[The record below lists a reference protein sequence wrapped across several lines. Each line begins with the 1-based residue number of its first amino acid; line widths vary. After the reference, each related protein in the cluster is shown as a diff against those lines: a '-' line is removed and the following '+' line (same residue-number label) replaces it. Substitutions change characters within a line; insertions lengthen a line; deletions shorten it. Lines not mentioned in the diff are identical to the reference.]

1 MDLLYK
7 TNVTPVK
14 KANHKR
20 ALLTGAN
27 GFIGRPLLIHLLVSG
42 WEVNILSSS
51 GLMPECLPNGR
62 RVNLFLTD
70 ESNIQIAA
78 TDIDAYFN
86 FSVAY
91 DVPGKTIEELNTTN
105 SDIPVRILHA
115 IIENNNS
122 CVACILGDT
131 FYRKFPLD
139 STLRP
144 NYVKSKNLL
153 VERIREIVPK
163 NDKSIRVALLIIEQV
178 YGEGEKLHKA
188 YPKVISQM
196 LDQTVSNIPLTSCT
210 QSRDFIY
217 VTDVALA
224 AILVAE
230 QKWNGLLEIDCGS
243 GKATDLRYVF
253 SQLAK
258 LTKTKA
264 NLGFGELSPHQNIEE
279 SKGDIQT
286 LSSFGWKPKVSLE
299 AGLAAMVADVR
310 LRISRDGSP
319 GKVES

>member
-7 TNVTPVK
+7 TDETTVK
-14 KANHKR
+14 KTNHKR

-51 GLMPECLPNGR
+51 GLMPEYLPVGS
-62 RVNLFLTD
+62 RVKLFPID
-70 ESNIQIAA
+70 DFNIQIAA
-78 TDIDAYFN
+78 ADIDAYFN

-91 DVPGKTIEELNTTN
+91 DVPGITIEGLNQTN
-105 SDIPVRILHA
+105 SDLPVKILHA
-115 IIENNNS
+115 IIENNNES
-122 CVACILGDT
+122 VACVLGDT

-153 VERIREIVPK
+153 VERLKEIVPK

-178 YGEGEKLHKA
+178 YGEGEKLYKA
-188 YPKVISQM
+188 YPKVICQM
-196 LDQTVSNIPLTSCT
+196 LDQTVSNIPLTACT

-217 VTDVALA
+217 VTDVVLA

-230 QKWNGLLEIDCGS
+230 QKWNGLLEMDCGS
-243 GKATDLRYVF
+243 GKATPLRYVF
-253 SQLAK
+253 THLAD

-264 NLGFGELSPHQNIEE
+264 NLGFGELSPHQNIDE

-286 LSSFGWKPKVSLE
+286 LSSFGWKPIVSLE

-310 LRISRDGSP
+310 LRISSDGSP
-319 GKVES
+319 

>member
-7 TNVTPVK
+7 TKEAPVK
-14 KANHKR
+14 KTNYKR

-51 GLMPECLPNGR
+51 GLIPEYLPTGS
-62 RVNLFLTD
+62 RVKLFSID
-70 ESNIQIAA
+70 DSSIQIAA

-91 DVPGKTIEELNTTN
+91 DVPGITIEQLKQTN
-105 SDIPVRILHA
+105 SDLPLKILHA
-115 IIENNNS
+115 IIKNNNES
-122 CVACILGDT
+122 VACVLGDT

-153 VERIREIVPK
+153 VEGLREIVPK

-178 YGEGEKLHKA
+178 YGEGEKLYKA
-188 YPKVISQM
+188 YPKVICQM
-196 LDQTVSNIPLTSCT
+196 LDQTVCNIPLTSCS

-217 VTDVALA
+217 VTDVVLA

-230 QKWNGLLEIDCGS
+230 EKWNGLLEIDCGS
-243 GKATDLRYVF
+243 GKATGLRYVF
-253 SQLAK
+253 THLAE

-264 NLGFGELSPHQNIEE
+264 NLGFGELSPHQYIDE
-279 SKGDIQT
+279 SKGDIRT
-286 LSSFGWKPKVSLE
+286 LSSFGWKPKISLE

-310 LRISRDGSP
+310 LRISREGSP
-319 GKVES
+319 K

>member
-7 TNVTPVK
+7 TDEAAVK
-14 KANHKR
+14 KTNHKR

-51 GLMPECLPNGR
+51 GLTPEYVPIGS
-62 RVNLFLTD
+62 RVKLFSID
-70 ESNIQIAA
+70 DSSIQIAA

-91 DVPGKTIEELNTTN
+91 DVLGKTIEELNLTN
-105 SDIPVRILHA
+105 SEIPIKILNA
-115 IIENNNS
+115 IINNNNENVP
-122 CVACILGDT
+122 CVLGDT

-153 VERIREIVPK
+153 VERLKEIVPK

-178 YGEGEKLHKA
+178 YGEGEKLYKA
-188 YPKVISQM
+188 YPKVIGEM
-196 LDQTVSNIPLTSCT
+196 LDNSVSNIPLTSCT
-210 QSRDFIY
+210 QRRDFIY
-217 VTDVALA
+217 VTDVVLA

-230 QKWNGLLEIDCGS
+230 QKWNGLVEIDCGS

-253 SQLAK
+253 TYLAD
-258 LTKTKA
+258 LTKTRA
-264 NLGFGELSPHQNIEE
+264 NLGFGELSPHQNIVE
-279 SKGDIQT
+279 SKGDIQK

-299 AGLAAMVADVR
+299 DGLAEMVADVG
-310 LRISRDGSP
+310 LRISRDG
-319 GKVES
+319 